1 MDVTRFESSGEG
13 HASILVEIDVHLD
26 SIEGNYEEICRN

>member
-1 MDVTRFESSGEG
+1 VDVTRSESSGKG
-13 HASILVEIDVHLD
+13 HASILVEINVHLD

>member
-13 HASILVEIDVHLD
+13 HASILTKFDVHLD
-26 SIEGNYEEICRN
+26 FIEGNYEEICRN

>member
-1 MDVTRFESSGEG
+1 VDVTRSKSSGEG
-13 HASILVEIDVHLD
+13 HASILTEIDVHLD